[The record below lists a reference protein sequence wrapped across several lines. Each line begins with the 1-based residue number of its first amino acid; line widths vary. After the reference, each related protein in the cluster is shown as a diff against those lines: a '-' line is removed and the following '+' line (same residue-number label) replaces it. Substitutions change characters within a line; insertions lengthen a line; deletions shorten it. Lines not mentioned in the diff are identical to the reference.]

1 MAVSQSAKIRSGN
14 FGKRVVTAARVEPR
28 PTRSLDDPPARSLA
42 VQPPHPVSRFFSRL
56 PWFTFALSAV
66 LIARFNTEL
75 ATATDWIGPGAPGH
89 FSLLAMGA
97 AGRDQIIGQ
106 GEWWRLFTATMLH
119 GSVSHL
125 AGNLITFLVVG
136 FLLEPMIGIGWFAA
150 IYFLGG
156 IAGAGLSMMLGP
168 PDMLSVGASGAIM
181 ATLAALFT
189 LSFRPDA
196 PRPNVMRRTAAGSLF
211 PALIPSVAP
220 SAIKGGGAIVDINAH
235 LGGCMAGAAIAFLML
250 ILWNDEDENPP
261 VRQLAAGAAAVC
273 MAATAW
279 AFMAS
284 TTTYVHYAAP
294 GLAYIPPPEMP
305 KDMDSMKADS
315 FSLVEKY
322 PKDPRA
328 HLFRGLYFLEQRDV
342 ADAEP
347 YLRDAMRLGE
357 NSPVMT
363 RDFADWTRAMLAF
376 SVRALGR
383 PDEARELSAPLCAND
398 GLDERTAQT
407 LKIARLCR

>member
-1 MAVSQSAKIRSGN
+1 MAASRTAN
-14 FGKRVVTAARVEPR
+14 FGKRAVTAARIEPR

-42 VQPPHPVSRFFSRL
+42 VPPPHPAARVFHRL

-66 LIARFNTEL
+66 LVARFKTEL
-75 ATATDWIGPGAPGH
+75 ATATDWIGPNAPGH
-89 FSLLAMGA
+89 YSLLAMGA

-125 AGNLITFLVVG
+125 IGNLVTFLVVG

-196 PRPNVMRRTAAGSLF
+196 PKPNVMRRTAAGSLF
-211 PALIPSVAP
+211 PALIPSVA
-220 SAIKGGGAIVDINAH
+220 KGGAIVDINAH
-235 LGGCMAGAAIAFLML
+235 LGGCMAGAAIAFVML
-250 ILWNDEDENPP
+250 IAWNDEAEEPP
-261 VRQLAAGAAAVC
+261 ARQLAALAAGFCVA
-273 MAATAW
+273 MTAW

-284 TTTYVHYAAP
+284 TTTYVRYAAP

-305 KDMDSMKADS
+305 RDLDGMKSDSY
-315 FSLVEKY
+315 SLVEKY

-363 RDFADWTRAMLAF
+363 RDFADWTRSLLAF

-383 PDEARELSAPLCAND
+383 PDEARELSAPLCGNGD
-398 GLDERTAQT
+398 LDERTSQT

>member
-1 MAVSQSAKIRSGN
+1 MASRTAH
-14 FGKRVVTAARVEPR
+14 FGKRAVTAASVAAR
-28 PTRSLDDPPARSLA
+28 PARSLDDPPARTLA
-42 VQPPHPVSRFFSRL
+42 VPPPHPVVRFFSRL

-66 LIARFNTEL
+66 LAARFKAEL
-75 ATATDWIGPGAPGH
+75 AHATDWLGVNAPGH

-97 AGRDQIIGQ
+97 AGREQVLGQ

-119 GSVSHL
+119 GSAGHL
-125 AGNLITFLVVG
+125 AGNLVTFLIVG
-136 FLLEPMIGIGWFAA
+136 FLLEPMIGVGWFAA
-150 IYFLGG
+150 IYFTGG
-156 IAGAGLSMMLGP
+156 VAGAVLSILLGP
-168 PDMLSVGASGAIM
+168 PGMLSVGASGAIM

-211 PALIPSVAP
+211 PALIPSVA
-220 SAIKGGGAIVDINAH
+220 KGGAIVDINAH

-250 ILWNDEDENPP
+250 IAWDDADETPP
-261 VRQLAAGAAAVC
+261 ARRFAALAAGFWVA
-273 MAATAW
+273 MTAW

-284 TTTYVHYAAP
+284 TATYVRYAKP
-294 GLAYIPPPEMP
+294 GLDYIPPPEMP
-305 KDMDSMKADS
+305 RDRDAMMADS
-315 FSLVEKY
+315 FSLVAKY
-322 PKDPRA
+322 PRDPRA
-328 HLFRGLYFLEQRDV
+328 HLFRGLYFLDRRDI

-383 PDEARELSAPLCAND
+383 PDEARGLSAPLCGNGD
-398 GLDERTAQT
+398 LDPRTRRT
-407 LKIARLCR
+407 LDIASLCR

>member
-1 MAVSQSAKIRSGN
+1 MAVFRVAS
-14 FGKRVVTAARVEPR
+14 FGKRPAATPVAAPR
-28 PTRSLDDPPARSLA
+28 APRGLDDPDARTLA
-42 VQPPHPVSRFFSRL
+42 VPPPAAWRRFLDRM

-66 LIARFNTEL
+66 LVARFHTEL
-75 ATATDWIGPGAPGH
+75 ITATDWMGAGAPGH

-97 AGRDQIIGQ
+97 AGRDQIVGH
-106 GEWWRLFTATMLH
+106 GEWWRLFTAPFLH

-125 AGNLITFLVVG
+125 VGNLLTFILVG

-150 IYFLGG
+150 IYFTGA
-156 IAGAGLSMMLGP
+156 IAGAWTSMMLGP

-196 PRPNVMRRTAAGSLF
+196 PRPNAMRRTAAFSLF
-211 PALIPSVAP
+211 PALIPSVAR
-220 SAIKGGGAIVDINAH
+220 GGAVVDINAH

-250 ILWNDEDENPP
+250 IAWNDEDESPP
-261 VRQLAAGAAAVC
+261 FRRAAAA
-273 MAATAW
+273 MAGVWAMAMVW
-279 AFMAS
+279 AFTAS
-284 TTTYVHYAAP
+284 ATTYVHYAKP
-294 GLAYIPPPEMP
+294 GLDYIPPPEMP
-305 KDMDSMKADS
+305 RDMAAMKDDSY
-315 FSLVEKY
+315 SLVEKY

-328 HLFRGLYFLEQRDV
+328 HLFRGLYFLGQRDV

-376 SVRALGR
+376 SVRAMGR
-383 PDEARELSAPLCAND
+383 PDEARDLSAPLCGND
-398 GLDERTAQT
+398 GLDERTKQT
-407 LKIARLCR
+407 LQIAKLCR